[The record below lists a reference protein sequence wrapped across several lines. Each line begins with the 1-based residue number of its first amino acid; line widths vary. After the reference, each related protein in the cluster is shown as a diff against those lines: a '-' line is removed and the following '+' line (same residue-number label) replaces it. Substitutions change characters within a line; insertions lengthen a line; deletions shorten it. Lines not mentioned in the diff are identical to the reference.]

1 MLRRRM
7 MMDKGS
13 VNQLLYIEGVDGAY
27 INTNFIPTENTK
39 IVAEVKFINTAGF
52 YSFGSLEGF
61 SGNYKRWHFGVL
73 NGNLQI
79 DYNNKDMI
87 TRTNDE
93 EFHIFTI
100 SKNRVSIDDNPKIT
114 SGIVTNKGTI
124 PLYIFDR
131 NNLLSTTQKYG
142 SAQVKYF
149 DIYENNEL
157 VRHYIP
163 SYYNGVYCMYET
175 VENKYYYNQGEG
187 YFIGDVDNN

>member
-13 VNQLLYIEGVDGAY
+13 VNQLLYIEGVDRAY

-39 IVAEVKFINTAGF
+39 IVAEVKFINTADF
-52 YSFGSLEGF
+52 YSFGSLEGI

-131 NNLLSTTQKYG
+131 NSLLLTTQKYG

-149 DIYENNEL
+149 DIYENDEL